1 MRKKVFT
8 FRDCHSQK
16 PLHIPNRTTSLRK
29 ILDRASQ
36 GLPINTQMAQ
46 HEPLPPDGMDLED
59 FDSGTEEYLD
69 LVDVQH
75 LDERVKA
82 HHEKAEEEKR
92 KKVEEKKR
100 KDFEDA
106 VAAEVAKRAA
116 ESQE

>member
-1 MRKKVFT
+1 MRMKDFK

-29 ILDRASQ
+29 VLDRASQ

-59 FDSGTEEYLD
+59 FDTGTEEYLD

-82 HHEKAEEEKR
+82 HQEEAEEEKR
-92 KKVEEKKR
+92 KKVQEKKQ
-100 KDFEDA
+100 KEFEDA
-106 VAAEVAKRAA
+106 VAAELAKRLA
-116 ESQE
+116 ES